1 MDDQYRGS
9 WGNTSIVSISKT
21 KDGHLGTLKDK
32 HLIWN
37 SLSTAVV
44 VGLHA
49 SAGLRWGSV
58 GVDVPD
64 GEQLKYRLLGD
75 QKTSFFLKGP
85 TWVSRL
91 VEVYQD
97 SMSEESGDPVA
108 GKRRGH

>member
-1 MDDQYRGS
+1 M
-9 WGNTSIVSISKT
+9 TSTEAPGAKICTSTTIVSISKT
-21 KDGHLGTLKDK
+21 KDGYLRTSKDK

-64 GEQLKYRLLGD
+64 GEQLKCRLHFTKGGSKDLLLPERSNLG
-75 QKTSFFLKGP
+75 
-85 TWVSRL
+85 
-91 VEVYQD
+91 E
-97 SMSEESGDPVA
+97 
-108 GKRRGH
+108 